1 MAILS
6 SLEEEAFCPKI
17 RQGMPKAGGAIA
29 LKWLVSLSLL
39 NGM

>member
-6 SLEEEAFCPKI
+6 SLEEEALKSFCPKI

-29 LKWLVSLSLL
+29 LK
-39 NGM
+39 